1 MAQTKTQFGYRSAP
15 RSGSGGREAAEHAVV
30 VVGAGPVGLSLAIDL
45 AQRGQSVV
53 LLDDADRIGEG
64 SRAICFSK
72 RSLEFW
78 DRLGIGQRMVDKGV
92 VWSVGKIFHGDS
104 QLYQFNLL
112 PEEGH
117 KRPAFIN
124 LQQFYAEA
132 YLVDRVEELP
142 AIDLRWRN
150 KVIGLEQRNDHVR
163 ADDRDAGWPLSAAR
177 RLSSSPATA
186 PVRRCGRWSGA
197 EFAGQVFEDQF
208 LIADVKMTAEFPTER
223 WFWFDPPFHAGRSAL
238 LHKQPDDIWRI
249 DLQLSRYA
257 DPAFEKQPE
266 NVRPRI
272 ARMLGHD
279 KFDFEWISLYKFQCR
294 RMDRFIHGR
303 VIFAGDAAHQVS
315 PFGARG
321 ANSGLEDAENIAWK
335 LDRVLRGTSPEAL
348 LESYHTER
356 SAAADENIRES
367 TRSTD
372 FMAPASHQEARLRK
386 AVLSLAKETEFG
398 KRMVNGGRL
407 SVPSIYDT
415 PLSTADG
422 DAWRGGPRP
431 GASMPDAPIAA
442 PIWPADVPDR
452 SFHRRGNAV
461 HAAGVRQ
468 WRGDRCARGRWPI
481 RIGGEGGFA
490 DRQGTG
496 WRALRRRTRHR
507 LSAAARRLCRRA
519 LPAPDAGRRSTPR
532 WRAPP
537 AELRFCHDAVHQ
549 LEFCQAGRC
558 LPRHRRGASRV
569 ERDAKRRPRCRAGAG
584 ARQSYRRHRGAAMK
598 PSRSPSG
605 GCSMPASSSNS
616 SNNRIHGLER
626 RKGLN

>member
-1 MAQTKTQFGYRSAP
+1 MALTKTQFGYRRHPDQDRAGASV
-15 RSGSGGREAAEHAVV
+15 AEHAVV
-30 VVGAGPVGLSLAIDL
+30 VVGAGPVGLSLTIDL

-92 VWSVGKIFHGDS
+92 VWSVGKIFHGAS

-112 PEEGH
+112 PEQGH
-117 KRPAFIN
+117 RRPAFIN

-150 KVIGLEQRNDHVR
+150 KVSGLEQRNDYVLLTIETPDGPYRLH
-163 ADDRDAGWPLSAAR
+163 AGFVVACDGAR
-177 RLSSSPATA
+177 SSLRQL
-186 PVRRCGRWSGA
+186 VGA
-197 EFAGQVFEDQF
+197 EFSGQVFEDQF
-208 LIADVKMTAEFPTER
+208 LIADVKMTAAFPTER
-223 WFWFDPPFHAGRSAL
+223 WFWFDPPFHGGRSAL

-249 DLQLSRYA
+249 DLQLNPDA
-257 DPAFEKQPE
+257 DPVAEKRPE

-294 RMDRFIHGR
+294 RMDRFLHGR

-335 LDRVLRGTSPEAL
+335 LDRVLRGSSPEAL

-372 FMAPASHQEARLRK
+372 FMAPSSNQEARLRK

-398 KRMVNGGRL
+398 KRMVNAGRL
-407 SVPSIYDT
+407 SVPSIYES
-415 PLSTADG
+415 PLSSTDV
-422 DAWRGGPRP
+422 DIWRGGPQP
-431 GASMPDAPIAA
+431 GTSMPDAPVIPRDDEAGFLTEA
-442 PIWPADVPDR
+442 FIKAGTR
-452 SFHRRGNAV
+452 FTLLEFGNGATIEPP
-461 HAAGVRQ
+461 AGV
-468 WRGDRCARGRWPI
+468 ATI
-481 RIGGEGGFA
+481 RIGGDGFVDCA
-490 DRQGTG
+490 GLAP
-496 WRALRRRTRHR
+496 RATTRSLELAICCGPTAMSRHAFATRR
-507 LSAAARRLCRRA
+507 
-519 LPAPDAGRRSTPR
+519 GRRWMRR

-537 AELRFCHDAVHQ
+537 AGIEIF
-549 LEFCQAGRC
+549 
-558 LPRHRRGASRV
+558 
-569 ERDAKRRPRCRAGAG
+569 
-584 ARQSYRRHRGAAMK
+584 
-598 PSRSPSG
+598 
-605 GCSMPASSSNS
+605 N
-616 SNNRIHGLER
+616 
-626 RKGLN
+626 

>member
-1 MAQTKTQFGYRSAP
+1 MAQSKAQFGYR
-15 RSGSGGREAAEHAVV
+15 RHADQDRIDGDLAHYPVV

-92 VWSVGKIFHGDS
+92 VWSVGKIFHGAS

-132 YLVDRVEELP
+132 YLVDRVGEL
-142 AIDLRWRN
+142 AGIDLRWRN
-150 KVIGLEQRNDHVR
+150 KVIGLEQRNDHAMLTVETPDGPYR
-163 ADDRDAGWPLSAAR
+163 IGAAYVVACDGAR
-177 RLSSSPATA
+177 SSLRQM
-186 PVRRCGRWSGA
+186 VGA

-249 DLQLSRYA
+249 DLQLDPDA
-257 DPAFEKQPE
+257 DAVAEKRPE

-272 ARMLGHD
+272 ARMLGHN
-279 KFDFEWISLYKFQCR
+279 KFEFEWISLYKFQCR
-294 RMDRFIHGR
+294 RMQRFMHGR
-303 VIFAGDAAHQVS
+303 VVFAGDAAHQVS

-321 ANSGLEDAENIAWK
+321 ANSGLEDAENLAWK
-335 LDRVLRGTSPEAL
+335 LDRVLRKASPETL
-348 LESYHTER
+348 IETYHSER

-372 FMAPASHQEARLRK
+372 FMAPGSRQEARLRK

-398 KRMVNGGRL
+398 KRMINGGRL
-407 SVPSIYDT
+407 SVPSIYDSA
-415 PLSTADG
+415 LSTVDCEI
-422 DAWRGGPRP
+422 WRGGPRP
-431 GASMPDAPIAA
+431 GASLRDAPLVTPAGKAA
-442 PIWPADVPDR
+442 YLTEAFIRAGTQFTLLEFSNGAAIDAPDE
-452 SFHRRGNAV
+452 V
-461 HAAGVRQ
+461 GV
-468 WRGDRCARGRWPI
+468 I
-481 RIGGEGGFA
+481 RIGGRDGFS
-490 DRQGTG
+490 D
-496 WRALRRRTRHR
+496 
-507 LSAAARRLCRRA
+507 SAGL
-519 LPAPDAGRRSTPR
+519 
-532 WRAPP
+532 
-537 AELRFCHDAVHQ
+537 
-549 LEFCQAGRC
+549 
-558 LPRHRRGASRV
+558 
-569 ERDAKRRPRCRAGAG
+569 AG
-584 ARQSYRRHRGAAMK
+584 ARYDAEPGTTYLLRPDGYVAARFRHPTRSALDAALA
-598 PSRSPSG
+598 RATG
-605 GCSMPASSSNS
+605 H
-616 SNNRIHGLER
+616 I
-626 RKGLN
+626 

>member
-1 MAQTKTQFGYRSAP
+1 
-15 RSGSGGREAAEHAVV
+15 

-78 DRLGIGQRMVDKGV
+78 DRLGVGQRMVDKGV
-92 VWSVGKIFHGDS
+92 VWSVGKIFHGAS

-112 PEEGH
+112 PEQGH

-132 YLVDRVEELP
+132 YLVDRVGELP

-150 KVIGLEQRNDHVR
+150 KVVGLQQRNDHVALTIETPDGPYR
-163 ADDRDAGWPLSAAR
+163 LHANFIVACDGAR
-177 RLSSSPATA
+177 SSLRQM
-186 PVRRCGRWSGA
+186 VGA

-208 LIADVKMTAEFPTER
+208 LIADVKMTAKFPTER

-249 DLQLSRYA
+249 DLQLHPDA
-257 DPAFEKQPE
+257 DPAVEKLPE

-294 RMDRFIHGR
+294 RMDKFLHGR

-335 LDRVLRGTSPEAL
+335 LDRVLRGLSPLTL
-348 LESYHTER
+348 LDSYHTER

-372 FMAPASHQEARLRK
+372 FMAPSSRQEARLRK

-407 SVPSIYDT
+407 SVPSVYDS
-415 PLSTADG
+415 PLSTADR
-422 DAWRGGPRP
+422 DIWRGGPRP
-431 GASMPDAPIAA
+431 GASMPDAPIAERDGKAMFLTEAFIKQGTRFALLSFGNGAGLEA
-442 PIWPADVPDR
+442 PEGVGVISVGGDDGFVD
-452 SFHRRGNAV
+452 
-461 HAAGVRQ
+461 AAGLAGSRYDAEP
-468 WRGDRCARGRWPI
+468 GSAYL
-481 RIGGEGGFA
+481 
-490 DRQGTG
+490 
-496 WRALRRRTRHR
+496 LRPDGYV
-507 LSAAARRLCRRA
+507 AARFRHPTRPALDAALSRA
-519 LPAPDAGRRSTPR
+519 
-532 WRAPP
+532 
-537 AELRFCHDAVHQ
+537 
-549 LEFCQAGRC
+549 
-558 LPRHRRGASRV
+558 
-569 ERDAKRRPRCRAGAG
+569 
-584 ARQSYRRHRGAAMK
+584 
-598 PSRSPSG
+598 SG
-605 GCSMPASSSNS
+605 IN
-616 SNNRIHGLER
+616 
-626 RKGLN
+626 